1 MPEVLCF
8 LSYIVRAFSYGWEKL
23 WLFILL
29 ATYTK
34 EFSAECYNLRCVWYN
49 LASQLVLKGDPCW
62 ISWVVA
68 RKEVSGNSSTFRR
81 CHVFFLFGGP
91 FEVTPCLPARPQ
103 EDDLETYR
111 QPVVAKY
118 NKRKARFRNR
128 AKTSIYPYKTR
139 PTTQP

>member
-34 EFSAECYNLRCVWYN
+34 EFSAECYNYRCVWYN

-68 RKEVSGNSSTFRR
+68 RKEVSGNYSTFRR
-81 CHVFFLFGGP
+81 CHVFFSFGGP
-91 FEVTPCLPARPQ
+91 FEVTRCLPQ

-111 QPVVAKY
+111 QY
-118 NKRKARFRNR
+118 TYFFLNERILDWGNIFR
-128 AKTSIYPYKTR
+128 
-139 PTTQP
+139 